1 MNEIKIFENSEFGR
15 VRSLMINDEPYF
27 VGKDVA
33 EILKYKNTKDAIINH
48 VDEDDKRIVQRSE
61 IATIENHIPKEAL
74 PINFVSAEI
83 PNRGLTVINESGLY
97 ALIFGSKL
105 PKAKEFKHWIT
116 SEVLPSIR
124 KHGAY
129 MTDSTLEKALLS
141 PDFLIQLATQL
152 KEEKALNS
160 KLAVDNQIMKPKADY
175 FDELVE
181 RNTLTNFTETAKQL
195 GIQRKQLISFLMEKK
210 YLYRDKKG
218 KLLPYERKNKGYFE
232 IKESFNNKT
241 DWSGVQTLIT
251 PRGREAFKLMITG

>member
-1 MNEIKIFENSEFGR
+1 MNEIKIFENTEFGR

-27 VGKDVA
+27 IGKDVA
-33 EILKYKNTKDAIINH
+33 EILGYSNTRDAIYKH
-48 VDEDDKRIVQRSE
+48 VHEEDKGVAKCDTLGGNQE
-61 IATIENHIPKEAL
+61 
-74 PINFVSAEI
+74 
-83 PNRGLTVINESGLY
+83 LTVINESGLY

-105 PKAKEFKHWIT
+105 PKAKEFKHWVT
-116 SEVLPSIR
+116 SEILPSIR

-129 MTDSTLEKALLS
+129 MTDDTLEKALLN
-141 PDFLIQLATQL
+141 PDFLIQLANQL

>member
-1 MNEIKIFENSEFGR
+1 MNEIKIFENTEFGR

-33 EILKYKNTKDAIINH
+33 EILGYSNTRKAILDH
-48 VDEDDKRIVQRSE
+48 VDKEDKGVTKRDTLGGNQE
-61 IATIENHIPKEAL
+61 
-74 PINFVSAEI
+74 
-83 PNRGLTVINESGLY
+83 LTVINESGLY

-105 PKAKEFKHWIT
+105 PKAKEFKHWVT
-116 SEVLPSIR
+116 SEILPSIR

-129 MTDSTLEKALLS
+129 MTDDTLEKALLN

-195 GIQRKQLISFLMEKK
+195 GIQRKQLISFLMDKK

>member
-1 MNEIKIFENSEFGR
+1 MNEIKIFENTEFGR
-15 VRSLMINDEPYF
+15 VRVELINNDIYF
-27 VGKDVA
+27 CLKDVC
-33 EILKYKNTKDAIINH
+33 
-48 VDEDDKRIVQRSE
+48 
-61 IATIENHIPKEAL
+61 EAL
-74 PINFVSAEI
+74 SITNATMVANRLDADEVTKLDLGGKVGSTNFV
-83 PNRGLTVINESGLY
+83 NESGLY
-97 ALIFGSKL
+97 SVILRSDKPNAQKFRK
-105 PKAKEFKHWIT
+105 WVT
-116 SEVLPSIR
+116 SEILPSIR

-141 PDFLIQLATQL
+141 PDFLIRLATQL

-195 GIQRKQLISFLMEKK
+195 GIQRKQLISFLMDKK

>member
-27 VGKDVA
+27 IGKDVA
-33 EILKYKNTKDAIINH
+33 EILGYSNTRDAIYKH
-48 VDEDDKRIVQRSE
+48 VHEEDKGVAKCDTLGGNQE
-61 IATIENHIPKEAL
+61 
-74 PINFVSAEI
+74 
-83 PNRGLTVINESGLY
+83 LTVINESGLY

-105 PKAKEFKHWIT
+105 PKAKEFKHWVT
-116 SEVLPSIR
+116 SEILPSIR

-129 MTDSTLEKALLS
+129 MTDDTLEKALLS

-152 KEEKALNS
+152 KEEKAVNS
-160 KLAVDNQIMKPKADY
+160 KLTVENQIMKPKADY

>member
-1 MNEIKIFENSEFGR
+1 MSEIKIFENSEFGR

-27 VGKDVA
+27 IGKDVA
-33 EILKYKNTKDAIINH
+33 DILGYSNTRDAIYKH
-48 VDEDDKRIVQRSE
+48 VHEEDKGVAKCDTLGGNQE
-61 IATIENHIPKEAL
+61 
-74 PINFVSAEI
+74 
-83 PNRGLTVINESGLY
+83 LTVINESGLY

-105 PKAKEFKHWIT
+105 PKAKEFKHWVT
-116 SEVLPSIR
+116 SEILPSIR

-141 PDFLIQLATQL
+141 PDFLIRLATQL

-195 GIQRKQLISFLMEKK
+195 GIQRKQLISFLMDKK